1 MVRRSTGGAGELKG
15 VAMTVQMT
23 PGASLESSTELAEL
37 LRLAMRR
44 LRRRTREALAP
55 LGLSGS
61 EARVVRLLADGS
73 LRMSVIADRL
83 GVVPRTV
90 TDIVDGAELG
100 GFVAR
105 LADPGDRRSTLVEL
119 TPVGRRLLDQ
129 VDSARRETAAR
140 VFGALTEGQRGE
152 LLTLLRAI
160 CTAEEG
166 AGPAPVSRSKI
177 VAADVLV
184 TAGPDGRPVD
194 GAGDAE

>member
-1 MVRRSTGGAGELKG
+1 
-15 VAMTVQMT
+15 MTVQMA

-73 LRMSVIADRL
+73 LRMSVIANRL
-83 GVVPRTV
+83 AVVPRTV
-90 TDIVDGAELG
+90 TDIVDGAELA

-119 TPVGRRLLDQ
+119 TPEGRGLLDQ
-129 VDSARRETAAR
+129 VDSARRESAAR
-140 VFGALTEGQRGE
+140 VFGTLTEGQRGE
-152 LLTLLRAI
+152 LLALLRAI